1 MPFQDQSGRRANA
14 TITVGNGVVIES
26 HDLKLSHDISGFNF
40 KESKLGWGA
49 PTALKV
55 TISLTNPSDGYSSVN
70 MEGTFKAPDLYRDDT
85 AVHGGEII
93 RIDPHLLRTEGEGT
107 VTFTPTC
114 LISFGKTRLADQ
126 SRISVD
132 TRSKFSDYCT
142 KVCSRESAAELKR
155 WLSGLETE
163 SKGATSSY
171 GMWRLKVLGLA
182 KTAAEQLGLGLN
194 VELHDDLRTEL
205 DDEVAGWTIS
215 RA

>member
-1 MPFQDQSGRRANA
+1 MPFQDDTGRRANA
-14 TITVGNGVVIES
+14 TITFGNGVILES
-26 HDLKLSHDISGFNF
+26 QDLALSHHIGGFNF
-40 KESKLGWGA
+40 KESKDSYGA
-49 PTALKV
+49 PIALNMV
-55 TISLTNPSDGYSSVN
+55 ITLSNPADIFSDLR
-70 MEGTFKAPDLYRDDT
+70 MTGTFRAPDMYRDDT

-114 LISFGKTRLADQ
+114 LVAFGKTRLADQ